1 MSACEWCN
9 LSDEDKKYILFED
22 EHWAVYLADEQDYV
36 GRCII
41 VLKRHAGTL
50 SELSVAE
57 WTDFQSI
64 IQRVESCLK
73 TTLGAD
79 LCNWTCLLNN
89 FYKDDNPN
97 PHVHLHCR
105 PRYSKPVVIN
115 GNSYIDEEF
124 AHHYA
129 LRKSSQITD
138 EDRQNIYRKMRE
150 FLSSN

>member
-22 EHWAVYLADEQDYV
+22 EHWAVYLADKQDYV

-105 PRYSKPVVIN
+105 PRYSVKRRIMGGGFSELFSEISPP
-115 GNSYIDEEF
+115 
-124 AHHYA
+124 A
-129 LRKSSQITD
+129 RRSQFRSIT
-138 EDRQNIYRKMRE
+138 
-150 FLSSN
+150 FLPELQLIFVGLFQ